1 MKKSEFTKIGID
13 FDELNKE
20 FNLEKLESLREL
32 TNKIISRTDYF
43 AGILEELMQPNSLAF
58 MHEANFVRLTHLN
71 SLDFVYKELMKLNR
85 TAIRVKLDFNEQN
98 LKDLTDLFLKN
109 WKKLKPEL
117 LLIIIEMEKSW
128 DKTIIHKKEG
138 GYFG

>member
-13 FDELNKE
+13 FEELNKE
-20 FNLEKLESLREL
+20 FDLEKLESLRDL
-32 TNKIISRTDYF
+32 VTKIISRTDYF

-58 MHEANFVRLTHLN
+58 MHEANFVRLYHST
-71 SLDFVYKELMKLNR
+71 SLTSMYKELMKLNR
-85 TAIRVKLDFNEQN
+85 TAIRIRLDFSNEN
-98 LKDLTDLFLKN
+98 LKELVELFLKS
-109 WKKLKPEL
+109 WKKIKPEL
-117 LLIIIEMEKSW
+117 LILVTEMEKSW